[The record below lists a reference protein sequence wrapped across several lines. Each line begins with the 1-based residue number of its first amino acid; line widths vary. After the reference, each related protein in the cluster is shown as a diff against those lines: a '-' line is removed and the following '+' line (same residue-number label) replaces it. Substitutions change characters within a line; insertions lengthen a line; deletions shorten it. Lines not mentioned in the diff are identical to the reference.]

1 MTNKYSKAACSN
13 MPGQKLA
20 DGGTVGLW
28 ERLKAGNIDKEGS
41 EANMRW
47 GSGSKS
53 AAAAEAAPAPAAPA
67 AAPAVSDAPDES
79 PAESA
84 RLSRQ
89 NDDSGD
95 NYGNEDRRTAPAPAP
110 ATPKRRTASAPA
122 KSKTAAGDASPSAA
136 PSPAA
141 YSNEGRRTVSPSPAP
156 AKKGFYASASD
167 NDPNKGMLDR
177 AGAKIKELFSRS
189 ASDTNDANYFTPKR
203 TVKADS
209 NFVNGGLIGAN
220 TVNTVTPVSSDQAP
234 NSAWSENARGG
245 GRASYGKK

>member
-1 MTNKYSKAACSN
+1 MTNKYSKAACAT
-13 MPGQKLA
+13 MPGQSLA

-47 GSGSKS
+47 GSGSK
-53 AAAAEAAPAPAAPA
+53 AAAAPEPTPAPAPAP
-67 AAPAVSDAPDES
+67 APAVSDAPDES
-79 PAESA
+79 PAEKA

-95 NYGNEDRRTAPAPAP
+95 NYGNEDRRTAQAPAPSP

-122 KSKTAAGDASPSAA
+122 KSKTTAADASPSAA
-136 PSPAA
+136 PSPE
-141 YSNEGRRTVSPSPAP
+141 YSNENRRTASPSPAP

-177 AGAKIKELFSRS
+177 AGEKIKALLSRS
-189 ASDTNDANYFTPKR
+189 ANDTNDANYFTPKR
-203 TVKADS
+203 TVKAES
-209 NFVNGGLIGAN
+209 NFVNGGLIGAGTAN
-220 TVNTVTPVSSDQAP
+220 AVTKTELSNPSRVD
-234 NSAWSENARGG
+234 SALGG
-245 GRASYGKK
+245 GRAHYGKK